1 MMQYIKEVRPLLKA
15 LGPTITGKID
25 EFVEEYKSALEI
37 MHPFPPAAIPNF
49 LRGLD
54 GQLRKGTSEALT
66 KDKSLAFMD
75 AGARRTARIELTR
88 SGAFLNVPYLPLLRR
103 QCDVIIAVD
112 ASADS
117 QRLWFE
123 RAQEAADKRALDR
136 WPRIDYRG
144 RFPQDPEGDAS
155 SEPESEPSSQ
165 DKAAD
170 RATGEVTAQA
180 GMVVGDE
187 QSAKAPD
194 TAAAASEPP
203 LTALN
208 IWIGSSTGEETIRMI
223 DVDEER
229 VARTDGIALIYC
241 PLVPGPEVPNPA
253 ETWSY
258 VASSRSRADVCSAPG
273 RSSTR
278 ASRRMLCSICPRYAA
293 LPLAHG

>member
-54 GQLRKGTSEALT
+54 GHVRGLDEGQVVGVHGRRCA
-66 KDKSLAFMD
+66 
-75 AGARRTARIELTR
+75 ARYADRAEL

-144 RFPQDPEGDAS
+144 RFPQDPEDDVGLD
-155 SEPESEPSSQ
+155 SEPSSQ

-253 ETWSY
+253 ETWSC
-258 VASSRSRADVCSAPG
+258 VAAAKARADVCSAPG
-273 RSSTR
+273 RLSTR
-278 ASRRMLCSICPRYAA
+278 ASRRMHCSTCPRYAA
-293 LPLAHG
+293 LAPALR